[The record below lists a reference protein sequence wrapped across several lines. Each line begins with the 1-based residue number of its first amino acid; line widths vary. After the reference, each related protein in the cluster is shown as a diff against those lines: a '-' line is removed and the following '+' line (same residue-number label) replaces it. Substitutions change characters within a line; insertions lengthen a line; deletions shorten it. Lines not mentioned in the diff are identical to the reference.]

1 MKMKYYLLPVVFL
14 LAIASTGFGQSTYVK
29 KYKKLAD
36 SLSRVYQIPT
46 GVILGIAILES
57 GSGQSKNCRLL
68 NNHFGIVGKNNLLQ
82 TKGIKTRYKQYSSNE
97 ASFYDFVRVVS
108 GKKYYA
114 ALKGN
119 PSCRAWIV
127 EMSKHGYSEV
137 PGEWVKN
144 VMGVI
149 NGQKLQ

>member
-1 MKMKYYLLPVVFL
+1 MKKSFYFLTIVFSFL
-14 LAIASTGFGQSTYVK
+14 FTTTSFGQSAYVK
-29 KYKKLAD
+29 KYKKLVD
-36 SLSRVYQIPT
+36 SLSRVYQIPS
-46 GVILGIAILES
+46 GVIFGVAILES
-57 GSGQSKNCRLL
+57 GSGQSRNCKLL

-82 TKGIKTRYKQYSSNE
+82 TKGIKTRYKQYASNE

-108 GKKYYA
+108 RKKYYP

-119 PSCRAWIV
+119 SSCRAWIV

-137 PGEWVKN
+137 PDEWARN

-149 NGQKLQ
+149 NLQKLQ

>member
-1 MKMKYYLLPVVFL
+1 M
-14 LAIASTGFGQSTYVK
+14 
-29 KYKKLAD
+29 
-36 SLSRVYQIPT
+36 
-46 GVILGIAILES
+46 LES
-57 GSGQSKNCRLL
+57 GSGQSRNCRLL
-68 NNHFGIVGKNNLLQ
+68 NNHFGIVGKNNLQQ
-82 TKGIKTRYKQYSSNE
+82 THGIKTRYKQYPSNE

-127 EMSKHGYSEV
+127 EMSKYGYSEV